1 MKSKLLLS
9 ILACLFVF
17 QACDNCLNE
26 TKYTYSISSETF
38 YNTQEE
44 ANAAVLA
51 PLDVMR
57 SAYNSN
63 FFATLEINTEYC
75 YPKGVYQTY
84 KAYNG
89 FVNSTHI
96 TRSESNW
103 TNLYKAIMYC
113 NTAIEKLPAAT
124 EMTETEITAYLGE
137 LRFLRGFN
145 YFNLVKYW
153 GGVPLKTEDNITT
166 WDVPKSSKE
175 DVYAFIIEDLKY
187 ALANCPDKSRYLATP
202 NKNVVRT
209 CLADVY
215 MHTGNYEEA
224 KTLAG
229 EVVNSGVYSLVQ
241 VGASRDFDK
250 VFGYDLTTSTEEV
263 FYIKTSRTDG
273 KTWDYLSYTSHPKYE
288 IEPGKLM
295 LNGNGYFT
303 HYTDLRNHVISTWDK
318 NDLRYA
324 LNVGFYIF
332 GADAYGEYTCL
343 LTKYWD
349 PNSQGGG
356 ANVSIPLI
364 RYPDAML
371 IFAEAT
377 ARVAGGPTEESIEML
392 NQLRRRAY
400 GYDPKVPDME
410 LDYKLSDYKTMD
422 DFIDLLIREE
432 TYEHFNEGKHWD
444 FIVRLGKAQELVGKY
459 YNVEDGSWTEIKERH
474 FLWKIPDSEFNY
486 NKAMNQSTDQ
496 NPGYTSAE

>member
-1 MKSKLLLS
+1 MKSKLLLL
-9 ILACLFVF
+9 IVACLFVF

-113 NTAIEKLPAAT
+113 NTAIEKLPSAT

-187 ALANCPDKSRYLATP
+187 A
-202 NKNVVRT
+202 
-209 CLADVY
+209 
-215 MHTGNYEEA
+215 
-224 KTLAG
+224 
-229 EVVNSGVYSLVQ
+229 
-241 VGASRDFDK
+241 
-250 VFGYDLTTSTEEV
+250 
-263 FYIKTSRTDG
+263 
-273 KTWDYLSYTSHPKYE
+273 
-288 IEPGKLM
+288 
-295 LNGNGYFT
+295 
-303 HYTDLRNHVISTWDK
+303 
-318 NDLRYA
+318 
-324 LNVGFYIF
+324 
-332 GADAYGEYTCL
+332 
-343 LTKYWD
+343 
-349 PNSQGGG
+349 
-356 ANVSIPLI
+356 
-364 RYPDAML
+364 
-371 IFAEAT
+371 
-377 ARVAGGPTEESIEML
+377 
-392 NQLRRRAY
+392 
-400 GYDPKVPDME
+400 
-410 LDYKLSDYKTMD
+410 
-422 DFIDLLIREE
+422 
-432 TYEHFNEGKHWD
+432 
-444 FIVRLGKAQELVGKY
+444 
-459 YNVEDGSWTEIKERH
+459 
-474 FLWKIPDSEFNY
+474 
-486 NKAMNQSTDQ
+486 
-496 NPGYTSAE
+496 

>member
-9 ILACLFVF
+9 ILVCLSVF
-17 QACDNCLNE
+17 QACDDCLDE

-38 YNTQEE
+38 YNTTDD

-57 SAYNSN
+57 LNYDSN
-63 FFATLEINTEYC
+63 FYTLLEVSTEYC
-75 YPKGVYQTY
+75 YAKGIYQTY
-84 KAYNG
+84 NEYNG
-89 FVNSTHI
+89 FMNSTQV
-96 TRSESNW
+96 TRNESNW
-103 TNLYKAIMYC
+103 IKFYKTIMYC

-124 EMTETEITAYLGE
+124 EMTEAEIAAYLGE
-137 LRFLRGFN
+137 LKFLRGFN
-145 YFNLVKYW
+145 YFTLVKHW
-153 GGVPLKTEDNITT
+153 GGVPLKTEKNIAT

-175 DVYAFIIEDLKY
+175 DIYAFIIEDLKY
-187 ALANCPDKSRYLATP
+187 AIENCPDKSRSLATP
-202 NKNVVRT
+202 NKNAARI

-224 KTLAG
+224 KRLAG
-229 EVVNSGVYSLVQ
+229 EVVNSGAYSLVQ
-241 VGASRDFDK
+241 VSTPRDFDK

-263 FYIKTSRTDG
+263 FYIKTSRTDY
-273 KTWDYLSYTSHPKYE
+273 KTWDYLAHVSHPKYE
-288 IEPGKLM
+288 IEPGKTM

-303 HYTDLRNHVISTWDK
+303 HYTDLRNHVISTWDT
-318 NDLRYA
+318 DDFRYG
-324 LNVGFYIF
+324 LNVGFYVF
-332 GADAYGEYTCL
+332 GADAYGENTCL
-343 LTKYWD
+343 LTKFWD

-364 RYPDAML
+364 RYPDAIL

-377 ARVAGGPTEESIEML
+377 ARVAGVPTEESIEML

-400 GYDPKVPDME
+400 GHDPKIPDME
-410 LDYKLSDYKTMD
+410 LDYKLSDYNTMD
-422 DFIDLLIREE
+422 SFIDLLIKEE

-459 YNVEDGSWTEIKERH
+459 FNVKDGSWTEIQERH
-474 FLWKIPDSEFNY
+474 YLWRIPDSEFNY
-486 NKAMNQSTDQ
+486 NKAMNQVTDQ
-496 NPGYTSAE
+496 NPGYTSAN